1 MTIAQQLKVRNF
13 PFIIKD
19 SENNQIYFETSDGY
33 WIKHEYD
40 ERGNR
45 IRFETSTGYWSICEY
60 DEEDREIYFEN
71 SEGDITDN
79 RPKTNVQKAIELLTK
94 EGYQIFK
101 YI

>member
-1 MTIAQQLKVRNF
+1 MTIAKQLKVQNF
-13 PFIIKD
+13 PLIITD
-19 SENNQIYFETSDGY
+19 SQNKQIYFETSDGY
-33 WIKHEYD
+33 WIKREYD

-60 DEEDREIYFEN
+60 DEKDREIYFEN

-79 RPKTNVQKAIELLTK
+79 RPETDVQKAIELLEK
-94 EGYQIFK
+94 NGYRIFK

>member
-33 WIKHEYD
+33 WIKREYD

>member
-13 PFIIKD
+13 PLIITD
-19 SENNQIYFETSDGY
+19 SKNKQIYSETSDGY
-33 WIKHEYD
+33 WTKREYD

-60 DEEDREIYFEN
+60 DDKDREIYFEN

-79 RPKTNVQKAIELLTK
+79 RPKTDIQKAIELLEK
-94 EGYQIFK
+94 NGYRIFEN
-101 YI
+101 I